1 MNYNPYGKL
10 EKKASRISFGG
21 WQLGNNEFWGEMSF
35 QEGVNLVKEAYD
47 NGITLFDTAPGY
59 ANGQSEKII
68 GEALKDVREHVII
81 NTKIGHKADGSTDFS
96 VESME
101 SQINESLARLQTD
114 YLDSVLLHNP
124 GMDIL
129 SGKTDHFK
137 ELKRLKEKGLIRA
150 YGVSI
155 DTYSELKIV
164 IEKTD
169 VQVIEILFNIFFQEP
184 SSLFMFVKLKKIGLI
199 AKVPL
204 DSGWLTGKYDA
215 DSKFEG
221 IRSRWDSKTIERR
234 ADLVKRIKNITNDDN
249 ITKYAIAFILSYAGV
264 TSVLTGIKNSAQLLE
279 NIEAEKFVL
288 DFKLKQNL
296 IDIYNQQIKNKP
308 LTW

>member
-1 MNYNPYGKL
+1 MNYNPYGNL

-35 QEGVNLVKEAYD
+35 QEGVNLVREAYE

-59 ANGQSEKII
+59 ANGQSERII
-68 GEALKDVREHVII
+68 GEALKDVRDKVII

-96 VESME
+96 VESLE
-101 SQINESLARLQTD
+101 SQINESLIRLQTY

-124 GMDIL
+124 SMDIL

-137 ELKRLKEKGLIRA
+137 ELKRLKEKGLIKS

-155 DTYSELKIV
+155 DTYSELKTV

-184 SSLFMFVKLKKIGLI
+184 GSLFMFVKLKKIALI

-215 DSKFEG
+215 YSKFDG

-234 ADLVKRIKNITNDDN
+234 ADLIKRIKTITNDDSL
-249 ITKYAIAFILSYAGV
+249 TKYAIGFILSYAGV
-264 TSVLTGIKNSAQLLE
+264 TSVITGIKNSAQLLE

-288 DFKLKQNL
+288 DFKLKQSF

-308 LTW
+308 LNW